1 MDTVSRADRFGG
13 VFVLRIVLSVA
24 VVLSCGA
31 AAQAQEWARKM
42 FETTSHDFGTVA
54 RGAKAEFRF
63 KLSNI
68 YLEEVHIKEVR
79 SGCKCTI
86 PSIERDTLATYED
99 GAILA
104 TFNTRAFIGQRKATV
119 TVVFDKPNY
128 AEVQLQV
135 TGFIRSDIVVE
146 PGEVAFGTVEAAAPA
161 ERIIKI
167 SYDGR
172 PDWEISEIRSSS
184 EFVEAEAVETQHEGT
199 KIGYDMTV
207 RLLAGAPPGYLK
219 EQLTLVTNDA
229 RAAEVPID
237 VEGRVLSGL
246 TVSPSSLF
254 LGTLK
259 PGSKV
264 KKTVV
269 VQAKQPFHIT
279 AINCDDDSLVGSA
292 PKTASR
298 QHAVPLTF
306 TAGETSGRRSYT
318 VQIDTDLPGNVT
330 AELPVQVQIIETD
343 K

>member
-1 MDTVSRADRFGG
+1 MATVSRADRLGG

-24 VVLSCGA
+24 VVLSGGA
-31 AAQAQEWARKM
+31 AAHAQEWARKM

-68 YLEEVHIKEVR
+68 YLEEVHIKDVR

-86 PSIERDTLATYED
+86 PSFERDTLATYEE
-99 GAILA
+99 GAIIA
-104 TFNTRAFIGQRKATV
+104 TFNTRAFNGQRKATV
-119 TVVFDKPNY
+119 TVVFDKPSY

-135 TGFIRSDIVVE
+135 TGYIRSDIVVE
-146 PGEVAFGTVEAAAPA
+146 PGEVAFGTVDAAAPT

-167 SYDGR
+167 TYDGR

-184 EFVEAEAVETQHEGT
+184 EFVEAEAVETQHDGA

-207 RLLAGAPPGYLK
+207 RLLPGAPPGYLK

-246 TVSPSSLF
+246 TVSPASIF
-254 LGTLK
+254 LGALK
-259 PGSKV
+259 PGQKV
-264 KKTVV
+264 KRTVV

-279 AINCDDDSLVGSA
+279 AIQSEDDSLEFTT
-292 PKTASR
+292 PKIASR
-298 QHAVPLTF
+298 QHIVPLTF
-306 TAGETSGRRSYT
+306 TAGEQPGRRSFT
-318 VQIDTDLPGNVT
+318 VDIDTDLPGNVT
-330 AELPVQVQIIETD
+330 AELPVQAQVVEAE
-343 K
+343 

>member
-1 MDTVSRADRFGG
+1 MATVSRADRLGG
-13 VFVLRIVLSVA
+13 VLVLRILLCA
-24 VVLSCGA
+24 TVVLSGA
-31 AAQAQEWARKM
+31 AVGRAQEWARKM

-86 PSIERDTLATYED
+86 PSIERDTLATYDE

-119 TVVFDKPNY
+119 TVVFDKPSY

-135 TGFIRSDIVVE
+135 TGYIRSDIVVE
-146 PGEVAFGTVEAAAPA
+146 PGEVAFGTVDASAAI

-184 EFVEAEAVETQHEGT
+184 EFVEAEAVETQHDGA

-207 RLLAGAPPGYLK
+207 RLLPGAPPGYLK

-246 TVSPSSLF
+246 TVSPPSLF
-254 LGTLK
+254 IGALK
-259 PGSKV
+259 PGQKV

-269 VQAKQPFHIT
+269 VQAKQPFRIT
-279 AINCDDDSLVGSA
+279 AINCDHDCLEFTT

-306 TAGETSGRRSYT
+306 TAGETPGRQSFT
-318 VQIDTDLPGNVT
+318 VDIDTDLPGNVT
-330 AELPVQVQIIETD
+330 TELPVQAHVVEAE
-343 K
+343 